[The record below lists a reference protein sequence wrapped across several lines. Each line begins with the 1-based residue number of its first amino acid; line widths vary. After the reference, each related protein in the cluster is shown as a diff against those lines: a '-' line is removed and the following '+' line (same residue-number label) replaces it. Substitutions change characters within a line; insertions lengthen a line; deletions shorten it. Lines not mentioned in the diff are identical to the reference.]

1 MTSLRRQCGGGGGGE
16 RFFFLKL
23 FLSDILEEN

>member
-1 MTSLRRQCGGGGGGE
+1 MTSLRRQCGGGGGE
-16 RFFFLKL
+16 RFFLKL